1 MEKKHLFIAYVKEK
15 RRLLIL
21 FFLLL
26 SIWVL
31 YGQLNYQALGD
42 SLYLVAIWVFIIM
55 VFGMLD
61 YLKYRG
67 KYKELLYLQKRIE
80 VSVEALPKPENIRE
94 EQYQECLRMIHSD
107 KMEQLTR
114 EAKKQADMG
123 EYFTIWAHQIKTPI
137 AGMSLLL
144 QTSDSADK
152 EELQSELFS
161 IEQYVDM
168 VLTYLRL
175 GFEEN
180 DLVLGA
186 CEIEPIVK
194 KAIRKFAGFF
204 IRKKLNLKLASLS
217 GTVVTDEKW
226 LLFVIEQLLSNAIKY
241 TDKGGITITFQNN
254 ILCIADTGI
263 GIASEDLPRIFEK
276 GYTGYNGRLDK
287 KSSGIGLY
295 LCRQIMEKL
304 GGSIRAE
311 SEVSVGSCFYLSFP
325 RDNGRYE

>member
-1 MEKKHLFIAYVKEK
+1 MEKKYLFIEYIKEK
-15 RRLLIL
+15 RSLLVL
-21 FFLLL
+21 FFLLFT
-26 SIWVL
+26 IWVL
-31 YGQLNYQALGD
+31 YGQLNYQSLGD
-42 SLYLVAIWVFIIM
+42 SLYLTAIWIFVIM
-55 VFGMLD
+55 VFGILD

-67 KYKELLYLQKRIE
+67 KYKELLYLQKKIQVSIE
-80 VSVEALPKPENIRE
+80 DLPKADNVKE
-94 EQYQECLRMIHSD
+94 ELYQECLRMIHSD
-107 KMEQLTR
+107 KMEQLTK
-114 EAKKQADMG
+114 EAGKQADME
-123 EYFTIWAHQIKTPI
+123 EYFTIWVHQIKTPI

-144 QTSDSADK
+144 QTSDSTDK

-194 KAIRKFAGFF
+194 KAVRKFAKPF
-204 IRKKLNLKLASLS
+204 IRKKLNLQLSSLS
-217 GTVVTDEKW
+217 GTAISDEKW

-241 TDKGGITITFQNN
+241 TDKGGITITFQNDV
-254 ILCIADTGI
+254 LCIADTGI
-263 GIASEDLPRIFEK
+263 GIASEDLPQIFEK

-311 SEVSVGSCFYLSFP
+311 SEGSGGSRFYLSFP
-325 RDNGRYE
+325 RDNRRYE